1 MSRRALGRKGGRE
14 LEKKGSESKMAEYF
28 LYAAIIHGGVAA
40 FVTFLGAFGDLLG
53 VLPRAVARVIA
64 GGGPGMWFTVGYVM
78 YIIVGVVAT
87 AVTSL
92 FYFYIESVQGKQYK
106 GMAKSLSWIHLVL
119 GNIGVAGAAL
129 CAMWGGYFGA
139 VAMAKTGATSA
150 DAHLV
155 LVQVEEPIAAFI
167 GLALLGFFAGG
178 LGYLIAM
185 RSKN

>member
-1 MSRRALGRKGGRE
+1 MQ
-14 LEKKGSESKMAEYF
+14 KKGSESKMAEYF
-28 LYAAIIHGGVAA
+28 LYAAIIHGGIAA

-53 VLPRAVARVIA
+53 VLPLAVARVIA
-64 GGGPGMWFTVGYVM
+64 GGGPGMWFTMGYLM

-92 FYFYIESVQGKQYK
+92 FYFYIETVEGKPYK
-106 GMAKSLSWIHLVL
+106 GKAKVLSWVHLVL
-119 GNIGVAGAAL
+119 GNIGVAGASL
-129 CAMWGGYFGA
+129 CAMWGGYYGA
-139 VAMAKTGATSA
+139 VAMVPKGATTLN
-150 DAHLV
+150 AHLV
-155 LVQVEEPIAAFI
+155 LVQVEQPIAAFI

>member
-1 MSRRALGRKGGRE
+1 MQ
-14 LEKKGSESKMAEYF
+14 KKGSESKMAEYF
-28 LYAAIIHGGVAA
+28 LYAAIIHGGIAA

-53 VLPRAVARVIA
+53 VLPLAVARVIA

-92 FYFYIESVQGKQYK
+92 FYFYIEIVVGQPYK
-106 GMAKSLSWIHLVL
+106 GTAKALSWIHLVF
-119 GNIGVAGAAL
+119 GNVGVAGASL

-139 VAMAKTGATSA
+139 VAMLPKGSTSLN
-150 DAHLV
+150 AHLV

-185 RSKN
+185 RSKS

>member
-1 MSRRALGRKGGRE
+1 MQ
-14 LEKKGSESKMAEYF
+14 KKGSESKMAEYF

-40 FVTFLGAFGDLLG
+40 FVTFLGGFGDLLG
-53 VLPRAVARVIA
+53 VLPLAVARVIA
-64 GGGPGMWFTVGYVM
+64 GGGAGMWFTMGYLM

-92 FYFYIESVQGKQYK
+92 FYFYIETVEGKAYK
-106 GMAKSLSWIHLVL
+106 GTAKTLSWIHLVL
-119 GNIGVAGAAL
+119 GNVGVAGASL

-139 VAMAKTGATSA
+139 VAMLPKGATSA

-155 LVQVEEPIAAFI
+155 LVLVEEPIAAFI

-185 RSKN
+185 RSKS